1 MSQNCDECPRLYRK
15 SGDVFPTFCLTNVP
29 GKRTKRQGG
38 KPQTDRSSS
47 SRTDIYSL
55 EQVPH
60 TIRAAT
66 GGSQGEGMIR
76 GGGLMPSS
84 SSSERLWS
92 GHGAT

>member
-47 SRTDIYSL
+47 SRTDCGIYLL

-66 GGSQGEGMIR
+66 GGSQGEGII
-76 GGGLMPSS
+76 GG
-84 SSSERLWS
+84 
-92 GHGAT
+92 